1 MRLGKMIACGLLAL
15 LSVPAAAAEAVVV
28 EASGIPLAPGTSID
42 GAEPMTLTVGQSV
55 TLVTADG
62 RTVKLSGPFAGPPLP
77 GAEPAPGSVA
87 SSLKGLFASRSA
99 DSSSVGVVRG
109 NDRQQPVPEP
119 WVVDVGHGGDR
130 CIADGMPV
138 VFWRHAAPAADGIVT
153 IAPADRSWQA
163 RAPWPAGAS
172 RLGIP
177 PEMPLTSSHAYAIDL
192 DGAEVAITIHRIP
205 RTVRTDAARA
215 AWMVT
220 VGCEA
225 QARALMKGT

>member
-1 MRLGKMIACGLLAL
+1 MRLTRVIACGLLAL
-15 LSVPAAAAEAVVV
+15 LSAPAAAAEAVVV
-28 EASGIPLAPGTSID
+28 EASGIPLEPGTSID
-42 GAEPMTLTVGQSV
+42 GAEPMTLALGQAV

-62 RTVKLSGPFAGPPLP
+62 RTVKLSGPFAGPPVP
-77 GAEPAPGSVA
+77 GAEPAPGGVA
-87 SSLKGLFASRSA
+87 LSIKGLFAARAA
-99 DSSSVGVVRG
+99 DSSSMGVVRG

-119 WVVDVGHGGDR
+119 WVVAVDHGGDR
-130 CIADGMPV
+130 CIADDMPV
-138 VFWRHAAPAADGIVT
+138 VFWRHAPPTANATVT

-177 PEMPLTSSHAYAIDL
+177 PDMPLANRHAYAVSL
-192 DGAEVAITIHRIP
+192 DGDEVAITIHRIP
-205 RTVRTDAARA
+205 RTVRTNAARA

-225 QARALMKGT
+225 QARALMKGS